1 MDGLFEKLMHQSS
14 IKSIFGKRKTE
25 EASPKLIPQLSLFA
39 NSVVARC
46 SKVLQVSTEELQLRF
61 ENELPDHL
69 KNNST
74 YARNL
79 LEYCCY
85 QTLHV
90 MTQRPD
96 YLANKEFRRLSFDM
110 MLAWEVPGIG
120 NDSIKDTGTQNSPQ
134 SDDDEGSSIFYS
146 NSMSTAIQVD
156 KKKTVGPE
164 AFARIAPACPI
175 VADIITVDNLFNALT
190 SASNSQLHFLV
201 YDKYLGNL
209 DKVIKASKSILGQP
223 TNIELAEGEIILD
236 TDGTSPTQPVF
247 QHIGVSA
254 WPGRLTLTNYALYFE
269 PLRVGSYDKPI
280 AYNLA
285 MDLKQILKPELTGP
299 LGARL
304 FDKGVLYKSL
314 SLAEP
319 VVLEFPEFK
328 GHSRRD
334 YWLAISREVF
344 YVHKFIRRFK
354 LKSVPQ
360 LEALSKAML
369 GIFRYRAVREAF
381 HILPSQYNTFLAFNL
396 VEKLPGGDVILETLS
411 ARLELLNIYQPLKLD
426 VSVKDPTK
434 LNATKSSIGLAPIS
448 LISLSKLGF
457 GMLKEEDAADELTFL
472 AGDVC
477 VGEVNPL
484 QLALKQSKFNSGIAE
499 AAQATVDQV
508 KVEGLDTNMA
518 VMKELLFPILEF
530 GRRVHVWASWDDP
543 LKSTSFLVLT
553 SYVLFRGWIN
563 YIFASIVMVVA
574 ILMLWHRFCG
584 KPLEAFQIVLPPSRS
599 AVEQLIALQEAISQ
613 FESLIQEG
621 NIVLLKL
628 RAVVFSGIPA
638 QTSYRVAL
646 LLVITA
652 AMIAFLPLNY
662 ILMLVFWEAFTREM
676 PLRKESSDKV
686 IRRVR
691 ELWVRIPAA
700 PVQIVKHKESKE
712 SKKKK

>member
-14 IKSIFGKRKTE
+14 IKSIFGKRKPQDGTD
-25 EASPKLIPQLSLFA
+25 ASSNLIPQLSLFA

-46 SKVLQVSTEELQLRF
+46 CKILQVSPEELQLRF

-69 KNNST
+69 RETSN

-85 QTLHV
+85 QTLHA

-120 NDSIKDTGTQNSPQ
+120 NDSLLKDTGTQNSPQ
-134 SDDDEGSSIFYS
+134 SDDDEGSLIFYS

-164 AFARIAPACPI
+164 AFTRIAPACPV

-190 SASNSQLHFLV
+190 SSSNGQLHFLV
-201 YDKYLGNL
+201 YDKYLGSL
-209 DKVIKASKSILGQP
+209 EKVIKASKSLLGQP
-223 TNIELAEGEIILD
+223 TNVELAEDEIILD

-269 PLRVGSYDKPI
+269 PLGVGSYDK
-280 AYNLA
+280 AVSYNLA
-285 MDLKQILKPELTGP
+285 IDLKQILKPELTGP

-304 FDKGVLYKSL
+304 FDKAVMYKSS

-319 VVLEFPEFK
+319 AVFEFPEFK

-334 YWLAISREVF
+334 YWLAISREIL
-344 YVHKFIRRFK
+344 YVHRFIRRFK
-354 LKSVPQ
+354 LKSVSQ
-360 LEALSKAML
+360 LEALSKATL
-369 GIFRYRAVREAF
+369 GIFRYRAVMEAF
-381 HILPSQYNTFLAFNL
+381 RILPSQYNTFLPFNL
-396 VEKLPGGDVILETLS
+396 VEKLPGGDVILDTLS
-411 ARLELLNIYQPLKLD
+411 TRLELLNNYQTWKQD
-426 VSVKDPTK
+426 VAVKDPSK
-434 LNATKSSIGLAPIS
+434 SNNAKSSSRLAPIS
-448 LISLSKLGF
+448 LMSLNKLGF
-457 GMLKEEDAADELTFL
+457 GLVKEEDVADELTFL

-477 VGEVNPL
+477 IGEVNPL
-484 QLALKQSKFNSGIAE
+484 ELALKQSKLDSGIAE

-508 KVEGLDTNMA
+508 KVEGVDTNIA
-518 VMKELLFPILEF
+518 VMKELLFPVLEF

-553 SYVLFRGWIN
+553 CYVLFR
-563 YIFASIVMVVA
+563 FHS
-574 ILMLWHRFCG
+574 
-584 KPLEAFQIVLPPSRS
+584 KPLEAFEIVLPPNRS
-599 AVEQLIALQEAISQ
+599 AVEQLITLQDAISQ
-613 FESLIQEG
+613 FEALIQEG

-628 RAVVFSGIPA
+628 RAVVFAGIPA
-638 QTSYRVAL
+638 QTSYKVAL

-652 AMIAFLPLNY
+652 AMIAFVPPNY
-662 ILMLVFWEAFTREM
+662 LLMLVFLEAFTREM
-676 PLRKESSDKV
+676 PLRKESSDKI
-686 IRRVR
+686 IRRIR

-700 PVQIVKHKESKE
+700 PVQILKHKESKE
-712 SKKKK
+712 SKKKR